1 MSKRSFSTAGN
12 TWTAVADTVAA
23 TANQYMDI
31 VGGAATQLVNIMEVY
46 IGGQATASTV
56 SNFLLARESSVGT
69 GGLSAVA
76 TPFADGP
83 LGNLTT
89 ALATTV
95 PVAHSYVTLQPQR
108 AATVTLGRLNL
119 SLNTFGGIVKWTAAP
134 GEEWQILGSI
144 ATGVSTMLSCSSANS
159 GANGVAG
166 AHIIYEPF

>member
-1 MSKRSFSTAGN
+1 MAKRSFSNAGTA
-12 TWTAVADTVAA
+12 WAAIADTTAL
-23 TANQYMDI
+23 TANQYMDM

-46 IGGQATASTV
+46 IGGQAAASTI
-56 SNFLLARESSVGT
+56 SNFLLARESSIGT

-89 ALATTV
+89 ALGTTV

-108 AATVTLGRLNL
+108 SAVVTLGRLNL
-119 SLNTFGGIVKWTAAP
+119 SCNTFGGIVKWTAAP

-144 ATGVSTMLSCSSANS
+144 ATSVSTCLSCTTAS
-159 GANGVAG
+159 GGQTGIAG
-166 AHIIYEPF
+166 AHMIYEPF